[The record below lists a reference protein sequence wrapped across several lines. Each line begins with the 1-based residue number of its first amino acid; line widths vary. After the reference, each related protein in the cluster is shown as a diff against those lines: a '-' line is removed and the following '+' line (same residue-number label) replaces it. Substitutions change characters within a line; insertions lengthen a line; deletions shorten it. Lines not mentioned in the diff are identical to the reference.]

1 MNFHDMQQYLR
12 QSVENL
18 VPPEYY
24 LHRKAPLS
32 EKTLPRISNF
42 QDQVSTS
49 YLIPSEYPLENNSCF
64 EVLLQKEKPQKSVAL
79 LTPFSNNWTRL
90 DKEFRA
96 KHWCICC
103 PCRII
108 QE

>member
-32 EKTLPRISNF
+32 EKTLPNLKFPRSGVHQLLDTIR
-42 QDQVSTS
+42 
-49 YLIPSEYPLENNSCF
+49 IPSGKQF
-64 EVLLQKEKPQKSVAL
+64 VLRGLASEGKPQKSVAL